1 MKTCGNRLQVRIR
14 HFLMG
19 GWLSVKASS
28 NCPWFKNRS
37 IKFFVTNKAHIVDDC
52 GVKQWFHFKHSIAA
66 KIFIYVY
73 LFTDLGF
80 FKLVKFRLFTSVKH
94 RRRLVTKKNKA
105 PECEWAGWWWTA
117 TTTTKYPPSY
127 PDDAARQSHGIYGW
141 GGGVIMTIT
150 RGARADDDKI

>member
-1 MKTCGNRLQVRIR
+1 M
-14 HFLMG
+14 
-19 GWLSVKASS
+19 
-28 NCPWFKNRS
+28 
-37 IKFFVTNKAHIVDDC
+37 TNKAHIVDDC

-105 PECEWAGWWWTA
+105 PECEWGGLVVDG
-117 TTTTKYPPSY
+117 
-127 PDDAARQSHGIYGW
+127 DDNDEISPLVPRRRGAAVARDIRL
-141 GGGVIMTIT
+141 GGGGDNDYYARCA
-150 RGARADDDKI
+150 RG